1 MEDWDQETVNKVVES
16 KKTEHNQNKPTDIEK
31 KEDKTSTPTQTMVV
45 MTWIL
50 YATYRSDFECGDI
63 KKQLRTLPKE
73 WELEWPK
80 LFARRFVTH
89 DNIKLAR
96 ARWGCI
102 LIGFLSVDGLKVVI
116 Q

>member
-50 YATYRSDFECGDI
+50 YATYRSDFEEAIEDI
-63 KKQLRTLPKE
+63 TKRMGGGVAKIICKGGVSHMT
-73 WELEWPK
+73 
-80 LFARRFVTH
+80 T
-89 DNIKLAR
+89 
-96 ARWGCI
+96 
-102 LIGFLSVDGLKVVI
+102 SS
-116 Q
+116 

>member
-50 YATYRSDFECGDI
+50 YATYRSDFEEAIEDI
-63 KKQLRTLPKE
+63 TKRMGAGMAKIICK
-73 WELEWPK
+73 
-80 LFARRFVTH
+80 
-89 DNIKLAR
+89 
-96 ARWGCI
+96 
-102 LIGFLSVDGLKVVI
+102 
-116 Q
+116 

>member
-50 YATYRSDFECGDI
+50 YATYRSDFEYN
-63 KKQLRTLPKE
+63 
-73 WELEWPK
+73 
-80 LFARRFVTH
+80 H
-89 DNIKLAR
+89 DVVLA
-96 ARWGCI
+96 CT
-102 LIGFLSVDGLKVVI
+102 DGVVV
-116 Q
+116 